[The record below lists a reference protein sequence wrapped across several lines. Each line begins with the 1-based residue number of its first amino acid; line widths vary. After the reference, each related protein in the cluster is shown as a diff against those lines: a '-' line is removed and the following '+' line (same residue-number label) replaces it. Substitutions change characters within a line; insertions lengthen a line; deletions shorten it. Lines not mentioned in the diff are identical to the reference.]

1 MNKLAFLSLLAA
13 AAAPCA
19 HAQQEQARV
28 LSATPIVQ
36 QVGVPQQVCGSE
48 TVYTGPRTSG
58 GGAVLGAIAG
68 GAAGNAIGAGSGRA
82 AATAIGVIGGA
93 LLGNQI
99 EGQGRPDHQNVQRC
113 HTQTFYEN
121 RTVGYT
127 VVYEY
132 AGRQYTTQTQSD
144 PGRFLNVQVQP
155 LGSSA
160 PDAYGNTYSTLPSPD
175 GQYGPPGGVTSAY
188 GTSYG
193 TSYSPAPVYP
203 QVYPPPAPVY
213 LNPGVVV
220 DIGYGPGW
228 GRPHSPYHPP
238 YPQRPRHPR
247 HWR

>member
-1 MNKLAFLSLLAA
+1 MNKLALSSLLATA
-13 AAAPCA
+13 AVAAAPCA
-19 HAQQEQARV
+19 HAQPEQARV

-36 QVGVPQQVCGSE
+36 QVGVPQQVCSNE

-68 GAAGNAIGAGSGRA
+68 GAAGNAIGGGSGRA

-160 PDAYGNTYSTLPSPD
+160 PDAYGNTYSTQPSSN
-175 GQYGPPGGVTSAY
+175 GQFGPAGVVTSTY
-188 GTSYG
+188 GAA
-193 TSYSPAPVYP
+193 YSPAPVYP
-203 QVYPPPAPVY
+203 QGYAVPAPLY
-213 LNPGVVV
+213 LSPGVVV
-220 DIGYGPGW
+220 DIGYGQGW
-228 GRPHSPYHPP
+228 GYPPSPS
-238 YPQRPRHPR
+238 YPRHPRHPR